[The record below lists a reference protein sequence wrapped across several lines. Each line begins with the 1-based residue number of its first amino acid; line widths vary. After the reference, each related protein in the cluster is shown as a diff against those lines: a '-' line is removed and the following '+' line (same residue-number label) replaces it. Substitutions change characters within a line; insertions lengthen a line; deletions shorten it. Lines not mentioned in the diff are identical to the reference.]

1 MEPREV
7 PQVRQPHGR
16 FGRERMARR
25 QEHARGRAVHQ
36 AKRIEPGDRPL
47 GDEHGR
53 DVNVPL
59 PQGQVG
65 VGVAHA
71 RHPHLRLGVR
81 APKRREEVLDDRGVQ
96 SKLAVRELEIGCAV
110 LSGPAS
116 AGHGAPC
123 RCQRTACFDEEG
135 LARGRE
141 PDPARETMEQ
151 RHAHFPLEV
160 ADLLRERRLRHAQP
174 ALSKQIRDLER
185 EVGVTL
191 FHRLPR
197 GIRLT
202 PAGEAFLVEARGT
215 LTAAGRAVTSA
226 RGAAKDGASD
236 LQFAHG
242 ELGLYTSVIEDLL
255 ATFRGAYPKAQV
267 RVSSMSDADTDLAL
281 RQGHIDIAS
290 VFIAQ
295 WPVAGFDALRLVD
308 CATTGVL
315 LPASHP
321 LAAKP
326 SVRLADLRNLTW
338 LHSSPQRWP
347 GFFRIIEDALRDRGL
362 VPLRS
367 RERPKETPSANV
379 QIAAG
384 ETWALASEAVAAPY
398 RTTPTAIVYRP
409 FVEPPIPCWIAL
421 VWRPNAPRLVQH
433 LVDVAR
439 TLGGAMQDPRGTRI
453 A

>member
-1 MEPREV
+1 MELR
-7 PQVRQPHGR
+7 
-16 FGRERMARR
+16 
-25 QEHARGRAVHQ
+25 
-36 AKRIEPGDRPL
+36 
-47 GDEHGR
+47 
-53 DVNVPL
+53 
-59 PQGQVG
+59 
-65 VGVAHA
+65 
-71 RHPHLRLGVR
+71 HLRYFV
-81 APKRREEVLDDRGVQ
+81 
-96 SKLAVRELEIGCAV
+96 AVA
-110 LSGPAS
+110 
-116 AGHGAPC
+116 
-123 RCQRTACFDEEG
+123 EEG
-135 LARGRE
+135 S
-141 PDPARETMEQ
+141 
-151 RHAHFPLEV
+151 F
-160 ADLLRERRLRHAQP
+160 LRAAGRLRVAQP

-197 GIRLT
+197 GTRLT

-226 RGAAKDGASD
+226 RGAAKDGSD
-236 LQFAHG
+236 LEFAHG
-242 ELGLYTSVIEDLL
+242 ELAVYTSVIEDLL
-255 ATFRGAYPKAQV
+255 AAFRDAYPEAQV
-267 RVSSMSDADTDLAL
+267 RVSSLSDADTALAL
-281 RQGHIDIAS
+281 QEGHIDVAS

-295 WPVAGFDALRLVD
+295 WPVAGFDAVRLVD
-308 CATTGVL
+308 CATKGVL

-326 SVRLADLRNLTW
+326 SVRLAELRNLTW

-347 GFFRIIEDALRDRGL
+347 GFFRIIQDALRDRGL

-384 ETWALASEAVAAPY
+384 ETWTLASEAIAAPY

-409 FVEPPIPCWIAL
+409 FDEPPIPCWIAL
-421 VWRPNAPRLVQH
+421 IWRPNAPRLVHH

-439 TLGGAMQDPRGTRI
+439 TLGGAMEDASG

>member
-1 MEPREV
+1 MELR
-7 PQVRQPHGR
+7 
-16 FGRERMARR
+16 
-25 QEHARGRAVHQ
+25 
-36 AKRIEPGDRPL
+36 
-47 GDEHGR
+47 
-53 DVNVPL
+53 
-59 PQGQVG
+59 
-65 VGVAHA
+65 
-71 RHPHLRLGVR
+71 HLRYFV
-81 APKRREEVLDDRGVQ
+81 
-96 SKLAVRELEIGCAV
+96 AVA
-110 LSGPAS
+110 
-116 AGHGAPC
+116 
-123 RCQRTACFDEEG
+123 EEG
-135 LARGRE
+135 S
-141 PDPARETMEQ
+141 
-151 RHAHFPLEV
+151 F
-160 ADLLRERRLRHAQP
+160 LRAAGRLRVAQP

-226 RGAAKDGASD
+226 RGAAKDGSD
-236 LQFAHG
+236 LEFAHG
-242 ELGLYTSVIEDLL
+242 ELAVYTSVIEDLL
-255 ATFRGAYPKAQV
+255 AAFRDAYPEAQV
-267 RVSSMSDADTDLAL
+267 RVSSMSDADTELAL
-281 RQGHIDIAS
+281 QEGHIDVAS

-295 WPVAGFDALRLVD
+295 WPVAGFDAVRLVD
-308 CATTGVL
+308 CATKGVL

-326 SVRLADLRNLTW
+326 SVRLAELRNLTW

-347 GFFRIIEDALRDRGL
+347 GFFRIIQDALRDRGL

-384 ETWALASEAVAAPY
+384 ETWTLASEAIAAPY

-409 FVEPPIPCWIAL
+409 FDEPPIPCWIAL
-421 VWRPNAPRLVQH
+421 VWRPNAPRLVHH

-439 TLGGAMQDPRGTRI
+439 ALGGAMEDASG